1 MTPHLPFG
9 QPVAL
14 LLIRHGS
21 GIHPPPDADLTRA
34 GFRVNVMA
42 WDDAPSARLPDGRFD
57 LALLDVAMPDVAI
70 TAQALRRIAPLPL
83 VIMSDRSDDIDRIV
97 GLEQGADDFVTKP
110 CHPRELTARIRNIL
124 KPIRT
129 VAVGDPSSPDRKTT
143 FFGWTFYGDDRVLT
157 HVNGT
162 RLRLAP
168 NAFRV
173 LTILL
178 DHAGRIVT
186 RQDIQDLI
194 VAAGHPPIPVQGIA
208 VVVNQLRTRLFR
220 KSPFDVIQ
228 TVHGTGYRMRQI

>member
-1 MTPHLPFG
+1 MA

-14 LLIRHGS
+14 LLIRHGR
-21 GIHPPPDADLTRA
+21 GAHPPPDADLARA
-34 GFRVNVMA
+34 GFRINVMA
-42 WDDAPSARLPDGRFD
+42 WDGTASARLPDGRFD
-57 LALLDVAMPDVAI
+57 LALLDVATPDVTV

-83 VIMSDRSDDIDRIV
+83 LIMSDTADDIDRIV
-97 GLEQGADDFVTKP
+97 SLEQGADDFVIKP
-110 CHPRELTARIRNIL
+110 CHPRELSARIRNIL

-129 VAVGDPSSPDRKTT
+129 ISVADTSSGDRKTT

-173 LTILL
+173 LGILL
-178 DHAGRIVT
+178 DHAGKTVT

-194 VAAGHPPIPVQGIA
+194 TAAGHPPIPAHGIA
-208 VVVNQLRTRLFR
+208 VVVNQLRSRLFR
-220 KSPFDVIQ
+220 KAPFDVIQ